1 MKCLVDEQMRNG
13 PEPYYDPERPKLRS
27 LVASECLSLRGV
39 MEFQYFQFLQC
50 FVSSLF

>member
-13 PEPYYDPERPKLRS
+13 PEPYYDPERPNLRS
-27 LVASECLSLRGV
+27 LVASECLRGM

-50 FVSSLF
+50 SVSSLF